1 VPQWLHLY
9 GVVKMQPDPGNQPQ
23 KKSPDQS
30 VDRNDQEHT
39 RFTQQPSP
47 RQPQTQSSPGEALRA
62 PRIESF
68 VAGTLLENQYEIVR
82 RIGTGGMGSVY
93 KCMDKMTSRLVAVKI
108 LKQEHAANNKIMQ
121 RFQREAQAIASLEH
135 PHLVK
140 LYSFHFNDLMPMLI
154 MEYVDGR
161 PLDQIL
167 ERDGAMSVERS
178 LKLAIQICDALNYV
192 HKSGIIHRDLKPSN
206 IIVKK
211 SLTGEDVAKVVDFG
225 IAKIKDVQTTT
236 TSTGEIFGSP
246 SYMSP
251 EQAMGKEAGE
261 SADQYALGCVLFEC
275 LTGLKPFISDNV
287 LAVMMQ
293 HIRDEPPTLKNGS
306 LGKDFSP
313 ELEAIVKRMLEKEP
327 ERRFSSIAAVRDAL
341 SGKKIEPLTRHA
353 LATNSSSKIVTGN
366 PFLFGTIVSASTL
379 LVVALVG
386 CGWILFQKAHP
397 LSTQEAKLGAQTI
410 RAEESLNQSPAHDE
424 FGVDAFDSPA
434 ALNMW
439 LRSKAHENKVEVL
452 DVYRNSLSPEGMR
465 IISNIP
471 QINIL
476 SLAFFTKMSLLKDLK
491 SSTIQKLNLSSTDV
505 DDTSIKYLTNLP
517 NLDTLYL
524 NGCLHLTSKGYAALR
539 ELKSLRE
546 LRVAEAILTD
556 DGVKVLST
564 IPHLSILFVNNQGI
578 TNQSLSYIAKMANL
592 TELNFQG
599 TNANGKFAELKKLEK
614 LNSLNLGNIV
624 LTETDIKNL
633 EQLKHLNH
641 LLMSETNVT
650 EDQARELVS
659 ALPNLT
665 TIDFKDCPQ
674 ISKQVNRELKQI
686 VLTRG
691 FRAGTVIGH

>member
-556 DGVKVLST
+556 DGVKALVT

-614 LNSLNLGNIV
+614 LNSLHLGNIV

-665 TIDFKDCPQ
+665 SIDFKDCPQ
-674 ISKQVNRELKQI
+674 ISKQVNRELKQ
-686 VLTRG
+686 VALKR
-691 FRAGTVIGH
+691 RAFEPKQ